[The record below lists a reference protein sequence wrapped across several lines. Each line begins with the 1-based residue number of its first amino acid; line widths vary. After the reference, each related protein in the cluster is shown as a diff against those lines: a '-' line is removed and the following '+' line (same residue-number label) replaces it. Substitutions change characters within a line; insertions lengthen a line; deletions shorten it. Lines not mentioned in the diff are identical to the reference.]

1 MATKIVKDERVSE
14 IIELLVE
21 GRTRNEVRLHLK
33 NKYGVSRRNHD
44 NDIESAFVTIREEY
58 EKENGSTI
66 SKHFAIYNKIIS
78 QAIEDKQYDIA
89 LKAMLQSEKILR
101 LHNPDTQVNI
111 QQNTLNLEKLTV
123 EELKELLK
131 T

>member
-21 GRTRNEVRLHLK
+21 GRTRNEVRLHLN

>member
-1 MATKIVKDERVSE
+1 
-14 IIELLVE
+14 
-21 GRTRNEVRLHLK
+21 
-33 NKYGVSRRNHD
+33 
-44 NDIESAFVTIREEY
+44 
-58 EKENGSTI
+58 
-66 SKHFAIYNKIIS
+66 
-78 QAIEDKQYDIA
+78 
-89 LKAMLQSEKILR
+89 MLQSEKILR